1 MPKINPH
8 IFRAYDIRGI
18 ADASDS
24 YPIAD
29 LTEETV
35 YLIGKGTATH
45 LIRHYDSKHM
55 AVGRD
60 IRLSSPSLQKAFIKG
75 CLECGLNVTDI
86 GLSPSPMIYFAT
98 CAHQYPELAKFD
110 CATNITASHNPKKYN
125 GIKTVALNAHSICGD
140 ELQEI
145 LQLIEAEDFEVPGTP
160 TAKHT
165 TQGTLYEANIWPL
178 YRDELISKL
187 HTENKQLP
195 QIDNQNPRPL
205 KIIIDSGNGVAGPF
219 APELLRQIG
228 AEVIEL
234 YCEPDGN
241 FPHHE
246 ANPEEL
252 ENMHDLIAKVRETKA
267 DLGIGFD
274 GDGDRIGIIDEKGNH
289 YSSDYLL
296 LLLTKDYLARNPN
309 TNPKIVFDV
318 KVSQAIINKMAKLG
332 AEPTMSKTGH
342 SFIEKRMKEVQAPL
356 AGEVSGH
363 LFFAENY
370 YGFDDAFLAAIKVLE
385 ILANENSHADS
396 SQNHPF
402 STLFNDLPKTY
413 MTPEFKA
420 HCPDDKKFEIVKSL
434 VEHFTSLY
442 DCITL
447 DGVRVKFDPISW
459 AAVRASN
466 TSPNLTLRFE
476 ADTEE
481 KLAKIQKIMIDELK
495 KYPEVNLSWYKA

>member
-1 MPKINPH
+1 MTKINPH

-18 ADASDS
+18 ATSTEK
-24 YPIAD
+24 YPTPD

-45 LIRHYDSKHM
+45 LIRRYNAKHM

-60 IRLSSPSLQKAFIKG
+60 VRLTGPALQQAFIKG
-75 CLECGLNVTDI
+75 CLECGLNVTDL
-86 GLSPSPMIYFAT
+86 GLSPSPMIYFAS
-98 CAHQYPELAKFD
+98 CAHQYPELSAFD
-110 CATNITASHNPKKYN
+110 CATNITASHNPKEYN

-145 LQLIEAEDFEVPGTP
+145 RELIEKEDFEKPTTPGQLT
-160 TAKHT
+160 
-165 TQGTLYEANIWPL
+165 EANIWPIYL
-178 YRDELISKL
+178 SELTSKL
-187 HTENKQLP
+187 HTQTR
-195 QIDNQNPRPL
+195 QIARPL
-205 KIIIDSGNGVAGPF
+205 KVVIDSGNGVAGPY
-219 APELLRQIG
+219 APELLRKIG

-234 YCEPDGN
+234 YCDPDGT

-252 ENMHDLIAKVRETKA
+252 HNMQDLIAKVLETKA

-274 GDGDRIGIIDEKGNH
+274 GDADRVGIIDEKGNH

-296 LLLTKDYLARNPN
+296 LLLAQDYLQRNPN
-309 TNPKIVFDV
+309 TDPKIVFDV
-318 KVSQAIINKMAKLG
+318 KVSQAIINKMANLG
-332 AEPTMSKTGH
+332 AIPTMSKTGH
-342 SFIEKRMKEVQAPL
+342 SFIEKRMKEVSAPL

-370 YGFDDAFLAAIKVLE
+370 YGYDDAFLAAVKILE
-385 ILANENSHADS
+385 ILAAQDK
-396 SQNHPF
+396 PF
-402 STLFNDLPKTY
+402 SALFDDLPKTY

-434 VEHFTSLY
+434 VAHFTSLY
-442 DCITL
+442 ECITL
-447 DGVRVKFDPISW
+447 DGVRVIFNSIAW

-476 ADTEE
+476 AETPEE
-481 KLAKIQKIMIDELK
+481 LQEIQKIMVDELK
-495 KYPEVNLSWYKA
+495 KYPEVSLDWYKA